1 MNNFSIILDKKI
13 NKYIKLNNLT
23 HRSFRNNGLGDPTS
37 IIKRGSTK
45 TITLF
50 KISKFLDIDVRN
62 LLMFDDN
69 TYEFKNSFETFEEF
83 FLFLGKRF
91 KKFRL
96 QKKLGAIDIGDLN
109 RVCAF
114 ENGRTIISMKRF
126 FKYLDKLGITSDE
139 FFLKDENYKLSSKYH
154 REVNIKRDLEEKK
167 SESSFCMNDFSKIL
181 NKKVDKYIKLNN
193 LTYMSFRNNGLGD
206 PTSIIKRGSTKTITL
221 FKISKFLDI
230 DVRNLLMFDDNTY
243 IFDNSFDNVEEF
255 FIFIGEK
262 FKNFRLQNGLKAIN
276 IDSCGVGSVYAFENN
291 REFLSLKKFY
301 SYLDKLGM
309 SSDEFFLNG
318 EEYKIL
324 EDNQKIEST
333 KDENLINI
341 TFKDIFNRAEELED
355 IRGVKIAKSVIPTR
369 SMMPTVHVFLNICK
383 SLKVAPND
391 FMDFDNKNPEYRKLK
406 IDNREY
412 ISFLR
417 KTIGACTENSQKF
430 LRLDNI
436 FTFCTYTKTK
446 PQLFFRDLE
455 RAFSENGTCSYGD
468 VSMIYYQLKLLVV

>member
-23 HRSFRNNGLGDPTS
+23 YMSFRKNGLGDIS
-37 IIKRGSTK
+37 RSVRRGSTK

-62 LLMFDDN
+62 LLMFNDN
-69 TYEFKNSFETFEEF
+69 TYIFENSFKTFEEF
-83 FLFLGKRF
+83 LFFLGKRF
-91 KKFRL
+91 KDLRL
-96 QKKLGAIDIGDLN
+96 QK
-109 RVCAF
+109 
-114 ENGRTIISMKRF
+114 
-126 FKYLDKLGITSDE
+126 
-139 FFLKDENYKLSSKYH
+139 
-154 REVNIKRDLEEKK
+154 
-167 SESSFCMNDFSKIL
+167 
-181 NKKVDKYIKLNN
+181 
-193 LTYMSFRNNGLGD
+193 
-206 PTSIIKRGSTKTITL
+206 
-221 FKISKFLDI
+221 
-230 DVRNLLMFDDNTY
+230 
-243 IFDNSFDNVEEF
+243 
-255 FIFIGEK
+255 
-262 FKNFRLQNGLKAIN
+262 GLKAVD
-276 IDSCGVGSVYAFENN
+276 IDSYSVGRVYAFENN
-291 REFLSLKKFY
+291 KEGLSLIKFY

-468 VSMIYYQLKLLVV
+468 VSMI

>member
-1 MNNFSIILDKKI
+1 MNKFSIILDKKI

-23 HRSFRNNGLGDPTS
+23 YMSFRNNGLGDPTS

-83 FLFLGKRF
+83 FLFLGRRF
-91 KKFRL
+91 KNFRQ
-96 QKKLGAIDIGDLN
+96 QKYLRAIDIGC
-109 RVCAF
+109 VEFIYSF
-114 ENGRTIISMKRF
+114 ESGKQQVSMKKF
-126 FKYLDKLGITSDE
+126 FEYLDKLGITSDE
-139 FFLKDENYKLSSKYH
+139 FFLKNENYKLSSKYH
-154 REVNIKRDLEEKK
+154 
-167 SESSFCMNDFSKIL
+167 
-181 NKKVDKYIKLNN
+181 
-193 LTYMSFRNNGLGD
+193 
-206 PTSIIKRGSTKTITL
+206 
-221 FKISKFLDI
+221 
-230 DVRNLLMFDDNTY
+230 
-243 IFDNSFDNVEEF
+243 
-255 FIFIGEK
+255 
-262 FKNFRLQNGLKAIN
+262 
-276 IDSCGVGSVYAFENN
+276 
-291 REFLSLKKFY
+291 
-301 SYLDKLGM
+301 
-309 SSDEFFLNG
+309 

-324 EDNQKIEST
+324 DNNQEKEET

>member
-1 MNNFSIILDKKI
+1 
-13 NKYIKLNNLT
+13 
-23 HRSFRNNGLGDPTS
+23 
-37 IIKRGSTK
+37 
-45 TITLF
+45 
-50 KISKFLDIDVRN
+50 
-62 LLMFDDN
+62 MFNDN
-69 TYEFKNSFETFEEF
+69 TYILENSFKTFEEF
-83 FLFLGKRF
+83 FLFLGNRF

-96 QKKLGAIDIGDLN
+96 QK
-109 RVCAF
+109 
-114 ENGRTIISMKRF
+114 
-126 FKYLDKLGITSDE
+126 
-139 FFLKDENYKLSSKYH
+139 
-154 REVNIKRDLEEKK
+154 
-167 SESSFCMNDFSKIL
+167 
-181 NKKVDKYIKLNN
+181 
-193 LTYMSFRNNGLGD
+193 
-206 PTSIIKRGSTKTITL
+206 
-221 FKISKFLDI
+221 
-230 DVRNLLMFDDNTY
+230 
-243 IFDNSFDNVEEF
+243 
-255 FIFIGEK
+255 
-262 FKNFRLQNGLKAIN
+262 GLKAID
-276 IDSCGVGSVYAFENN
+276 IDSCRVGKVYAFENN
-291 REFLSLKKFY
+291 REILSLKRFY

>member
-1 MNNFSIILDKKI
+1 MNNFRYNLGNKI
-13 NKYIKLNNLT
+13 AKYIKYNNLT
-23 HRSFRNNGLGDPTS
+23 YISFLKNGLGDISRT
-37 IIKRGSTK
+37 IKVGSTRFNK
-45 TITLF
+45 LF
-50 KISKFLDIDVRN
+50 DIADFLEIDIRN

-69 TYEFKNSFETFEEF
+69 TYEFKNSF
-83 FLFLGKRF
+83 
-91 KKFRL
+91 
-96 QKKLGAIDIGDLN
+96 
-109 RVCAF
+109 
-114 ENGRTIISMKRF
+114 
-126 FKYLDKLGITSDE
+126 
-139 FFLKDENYKLSSKYH
+139 
-154 REVNIKRDLEEKK
+154 
-167 SESSFCMNDFSKIL
+167 
-181 NKKVDKYIKLNN
+181 
-193 LTYMSFRNNGLGD
+193 
-206 PTSIIKRGSTKTITL
+206 
-221 FKISKFLDI
+221 
-230 DVRNLLMFDDNTY
+230 
-243 IFDNSFDNVEEF
+243 DNVKEF
-255 FIFIGEK
+255 FIFIGKK
-262 FKNFRLQNGLKAIN
+262 FKNFRIQNKLKAID
-276 IDSCGVGSVYAFENN
+276 IDSCRVGKVYAFENS
-291 REFLSLKKFY
+291 REILSLKRFY

-383 SLKVAPND
+383 SLKVSLSD

-468 VSMIYYQLKLLVV
+468 VSMIYYQLILLVV

>member
-1 MNNFSIILDKKI
+1 MNNFRYNLGNKLD
-13 NKYIKLNNLT
+13 KYIKYNNLT
-23 HRSFRNNGLGDPTS
+23 YMSFLKNGLGDISRT
-37 IIKRGSTK
+37 IKVGSTRFN
-45 TITLF
+45 ILF
-50 KISKFLDIDVRN
+50 DIAEFLEIDIRN

-69 TYEFKNSFETFEEF
+69 TYEFKNSF
-83 FLFLGKRF
+83 
-91 KKFRL
+91 
-96 QKKLGAIDIGDLN
+96 
-109 RVCAF
+109 
-114 ENGRTIISMKRF
+114 
-126 FKYLDKLGITSDE
+126 
-139 FFLKDENYKLSSKYH
+139 
-154 REVNIKRDLEEKK
+154 
-167 SESSFCMNDFSKIL
+167 
-181 NKKVDKYIKLNN
+181 
-193 LTYMSFRNNGLGD
+193 
-206 PTSIIKRGSTKTITL
+206 
-221 FKISKFLDI
+221 
-230 DVRNLLMFDDNTY
+230 
-243 IFDNSFDNVEEF
+243 DNVKEF
-255 FIFIGEK
+255 FIFIGKK
-262 FKNFRLQNGLKAIN
+262 FKNFRIQNKLKAID

-291 REFLSLKKFY
+291 REILSLKKFY

-383 SLKVAPND
+383 SLKVSLSD

>member
-23 HRSFRNNGLGDPTS
+23 YMSFRKNGLGDIS
-37 IIKRGSTK
+37 RSVRRGSTK

-50 KISKFLDIDVRN
+50 KISKFLNVDIRN

-83 FLFLGKRF
+83 FLFLGRRF
-91 KKFRL
+91 KNFRQ
-96 QKKLGAIDIGDLN
+96 QKYLRAIDIGC
-109 RVCAF
+109 VEFIYSF
-114 ENGRTIISMKRF
+114 ESGKQQVSMKKF
-126 FKYLDKLGITSDE
+126 FEYLDKLGITSDE

-167 SESSFCMNDFSKIL
+167 YESSFCMNNFRYNLRKKI
-181 NKKVDKYIKLNN
+181 DKYIKLNN
-193 LTYMSFRNNGLGD
+193 LTYRSFRNNGLGD
-206 PTSIIKRGSTKTITL
+206 PTSIIKRGSTTFKNL
-221 FKISKFLDI
+221 FDISKHLDL
-230 DVRNLLMFDDNTY
+230 DVRNLLMFNDNTY
-243 IFDNSFDNVEEF
+243 ILENSFDSFEEF
-255 FIFIGEK
+255 SIFIGQR
-262 FKNFRLQNGLKAIN
+262 FKKFRLQKGLKAID
-276 IDSCGVGSVYAFENN
+276 IDSCRVGKVYAFENN
-291 REFLSLKKFY
+291 REILSLKRFY

-309 SSDEFFLNG
+309 SSDEFFLKG

-333 KDENLINI
+333 KNENQISL
-341 TFKDIFNRAEELED
+341 TFKDIFMRVEELED
-355 IRGVKIAKSVIPTR
+355 IRGIKIAKSVIPTR
-369 SMMPTVHVFLNICK
+369 SMMPTIHVFLNICK
-383 SLKVAPND
+383 SLKVSLSD

>member
-1 MNNFSIILDKKI
+1 MDCFRINLRKKI
-13 NKYIKLNNLT
+13 DKYIKLNNLT
-23 HRSFRNNGLGDPTS
+23 YRSFRNNGLGDPTS
-37 IIKRGSTK
+37 IIKRGSTTFK
-45 TITLF
+45 NLF
-50 KISKFLDIDVRN
+50 DISRHLDLDVRN
-62 LLMFDDN
+62 LLMFNDN
-69 TYEFKNSFETFEEF
+69 TYILENSFKTFEEF
-83 FLFLGKRF
+83 FLFLGNRF

-96 QKKLGAIDIGDLN
+96 QK
-109 RVCAF
+109 
-114 ENGRTIISMKRF
+114 
-126 FKYLDKLGITSDE
+126 
-139 FFLKDENYKLSSKYH
+139 
-154 REVNIKRDLEEKK
+154 
-167 SESSFCMNDFSKIL
+167 
-181 NKKVDKYIKLNN
+181 
-193 LTYMSFRNNGLGD
+193 
-206 PTSIIKRGSTKTITL
+206 
-221 FKISKFLDI
+221 
-230 DVRNLLMFDDNTY
+230 
-243 IFDNSFDNVEEF
+243 
-255 FIFIGEK
+255 
-262 FKNFRLQNGLKAIN
+262 GLKAIDIN
-276 IDSCGVGSVYAFENN
+276 SCGVGSVYAFENN
-291 REFLSLKKFY
+291 REILSLKRFY

-383 SLKVAPND
+383 SLKVSLSD

-468 VSMIYYQLKLLVV
+468 VSMI

>member
-83 FLFLGKRF
+83 FLFLGRRF
-91 KKFRL
+91 KNFRQ
-96 QKKLGAIDIGDLN
+96 QKYLRAIDIGC
-109 RVCAF
+109 VEFIYSF
-114 ENGRTIISMKRF
+114 ESGKQQVSMKKF
-126 FKYLDKLGITSDE
+126 FEYLDKLGITSDE

-193 LTYMSFRNNGLGD
+193 LTYRSFRNNGLGD
-206 PTSIIKRGSTKTITL
+206 PTSIIKRGSTTFKNL
-221 FKISKFLDI
+221 FDISKYLEL
-230 DVRNLLMFDDNTY
+230 DVRNLLMFNDNTY
-243 IFDNSFDNVEEF
+243 IFGNSFETFEEF
-255 FIFIGEK
+255 LFFLAEH
-262 FKNFRLQNGLKAIN
+262 FRRIRISKGLKAID
-276 IDSCGVGSVYAFENN
+276 IDDSRVVFYAFENN
-291 REFLSLKKFY
+291 KKVVSLKKFY

-355 IRGVKIAKSVIPTR
+355 IRGIKIAKSVIPTR

-406 IDNREY
+406 
-412 ISFLR
+412 L
-417 KTIGACTENSQKF
+417 TIEN
-430 LRLDNI
+430 I
-436 FTFCTYTKTK
+436 
-446 PQLFFRDLE
+446 
-455 RAFSENGTCSYGD
+455 
-468 VSMIYYQLKLLVV
+468 